1 MTDELSFEAYLSISK
16 KKYGIY
22 LLNKKNLKNI
32 YKQEVYTQNNND
44 LIDYN
49 LLSSFL
55 DKHIFK
61 IEKLIG
67 SFLRSIIL
75 VIENNQILN
84 ISIGIKKKNYGE
96 KINKQYLES
105 SLIELKDLFKENYQN
120 NQIIHFII
128 NRYLI
133 DDINYT
139 SFDQEINGEFIC
151 VEAKFISVPSI
162 LIKEISD
169 LLAKYQ
175 IKIDRFYEK
184 NYIQNLFGEQSL
196 ELSISA
202 HKIKI
207 GQNQNEISLV
217 SKTYKK
223 KGFFEKFFQL
233 FS

>member
-1 MTDELSFEAYLSISK
+1 MIEELSLDAYLSISQK
-16 KKYGIY
+16 KFEIY
-22 LLNKKNLKNI
+22 LLDKKNLKNI
-32 YKQEVYTQNNND
+32 YKKEFHFEND
-44 LIDYN
+44 TDQIDYN
-49 LLSSFL
+49 LLGDFL
-55 DKHIFK
+55 DKNIFK
-61 IEKLIG
+61 IEKLTG
-67 SFLRSIIL
+67 NFLKSISLI
-75 VIENNQILN
+75 IENYNILN
-84 ISIGIKKKNYGE
+84 FSIGIKKKNYGE

-120 NQIIHFII
+120 YKILHFMI

-169 LLAKYQ
+169 VLAKYQ
-175 IKIDRFYEK
+175 IKIGSLFEK
-184 NYIQNLFGEQSL
+184 NYIQNFFEEQSL
-196 ELSISA
+196 ELTISA
-202 HKIKI
+202 HKIKS
-207 GQNQNEISLV
+207 GLNQNEISLV
-217 SKTYKK
+217 SKSYKK